1 MKKKVVSLLLCLS
14 TVALLVGCKTT
25 TTEEP
30 KNIQSEPEVVSEVV
44 EPESE
49 IVEEEVVELPTI
61 EEAMTE
67 ADMEDLLTQFD
78 ALATASAID
87 SRDYYFNDDSD
98 LDLDTPYF
106 LSQYRETIEYDEYA
120 SGLTMYSLKE
130 EDGSWTNY
138 YNDEG
143 TWFKK
148 TNDPYDMSFQDG
160 ITHTVAEGT
169 ELAIVTY
176 DGNQYLSF
184 DAIELYPEDTGW
196 EPATYTLLYAY
207 NDEGNFVFAGTVNPL
222 DMGDTKMF
230 LKLYDTDNLETIELP
245 EEALEAT
252 EATDTQFAAFWNK
265 FNQ

>member
-14 TVALLVGCKTT
+14 TVALLVGCNST
-25 TTEEP
+25 TTEPEND
-30 KNIQSEPEVVSEVV
+30 KVEPEVVSEVV
-44 EPESE
+44 SEVESE
-49 IVEEEVVELPTI
+49 IVEEEEVVELPTI
-61 EEAMTE
+61 EEAMAD

-78 ALATASAID
+78 ALLTVSNLD
-87 SRDYYFNDDSD
+87 TRDYYFNDDSD

-148 TNDPYDMSFQDG
+148 TNEPLDLSFQEG
-160 ITHTVAEGT
+160 ITHTVAEDT
-169 ELAIVTY
+169 ELSIVSY
-176 DGNQYLSF
+176 GGNQYLSF
-184 DAIELYPEDTGW
+184 DAIELYSETTGW
-196 EPATYTLLYAY
+196 EPARYTLLYAY
-207 NDEGNFVFAGTVNPL
+207 NDEGNFVFAGTVMPL

-230 LKLYDTDNLETIELP
+230 LKLYDTNNLEKIEIP

-252 EATDTQFAAFWNK
+252 EATDTQFADFWNK
-265 FNQ
+265 F